1 MLPKNK
7 YKNTV
12 HSCSYCESRSYLSFH
27 PFDDHD
33 DENDDSLVSRNS
45 FFFFSLSPLKI
56 FSVQSFQGSQ
66 RKVKINLKL
75 LRTRTKTTASIY
87 ATSTRYYI
95 VC

>member
-45 FFFFSLSPLKI
+45 FFFFSLSTKNI
-56 FSVQSFQGSQ
+56 FSAKFS
-66 RKVKINLKL
+66 RKSEKSKNKF
-75 LRTRTKTTASIY
+75 KTSSNEDENDSVDI
-87 ATSTRYYI
+87 
-95 VC
+95 CDEH